1 MPEIKILPG
10 EVVAK
15 IAAGEVIER
24 PASALKELIENSLDA
39 GAAKIEIEIE
49 KAGKK
54 LIRVRDDG
62 KGMDKEDLLLSLGRH
77 ATSKIN
83 AFEDLENLST
93 FGFRGEALCSIFAV
107 SKLSIASAKKGAD
120 FGCAVLGEG
129 GKVTREM
136 PAPPV
141 KGTVVEAAELFFNM
155 PARAKF
161 IKSDNTERGQLMKT
175 VEEAALANLNTAF
188 ALKIDGVEVFS
199 LPVIAGGAMENLK
212 NRAAVIFG
220 KSVYGG
226 LVTVESGSPDIAV
239 YGLFSR
245 PDALSATRFN
255 QHFFVNKRPVASTLL
270 RQALYRGYE
279 HMLNGRHPAC
289 ALFLELDPAVFDA
302 NIHPQKKDVKFSNDN
317 EIFKAVSGAIYSEL
331 LKKQTGEVRFDGWSA
346 QNKFSPPDLSLRS
359 LAKEDAPAYRQSPA
373 QPPAASSGA
382 GDSLFEPPAI
392 SGGASLLA
400 ETRPDWYAPP
410 IVYLGQVA
418 KSYLLFESAGGLL
431 VVDQHAAQER
441 LLFEKYLEEFS
452 KGAIKVQPLIIPL
465 SVELSRSELETILK
479 WKDWLATAGFE
490 IEQGGPA
497 TALLRATP
505 SLFYFTPEAFNEF
518 LGYLSEVLG
527 DPSKSAEDL
536 KRNTIAVM
544 ACKKSVKAHDF
555 IKPQEALRLLE
566 DLKSAKDSFHCP
578 HGRPTLFYLSPS
590 EIARRFGRSA
600 AL

>member
-1 MPEIKILPG
+1 MSEIKVLTE

-77 ATSKIN
+77 ATSKISS
-83 AFEDLENLST
+83 FEDLDKLKT
-93 FGFRGEALCSIFAV
+93 FGFRGEALYSVFAV
-107 SKLSIASAKKGAD
+107 SKLSITSAKKGAD
-120 FGCAVLGEG
+120 FGCAVVGEG
-129 GKVTREM
+129 GKVTKEM

-141 KGTVVEAAELFFNM
+141 KGTTVEAAELFFNI

-161 IKSDNTERGQLMKT
+161 LKSDNTERGQLMKT

-188 ALKIDGVEVFS
+188 TLKLDGAEMFS
-199 LPVIAGGAMENLK
+199 LPVLPGGDMENLK
-212 NRAAVIFG
+212 HRAAVIFG
-220 KSVYGG
+220 KNVYGG
-226 LVTVESGSPDIAV
+226 LIVVESRRPGLAV

-255 QHFFVNKRPVASTLL
+255 QHFFVNKRPVVSTLL

-279 HMLNGRHPAC
+279 HMLAGKHPAC
-289 ALFLELDPAVFDA
+289 ALFLELDPSVFDA

-317 EIFKAVSGAIYSEL
+317 EIFKAVSGTIYSEL
-331 LKKQTGEVRFDGWSA
+331 LKKQTGEVRFSGDASKNTFSA
-346 QNKFSPPDLSLRS
+346 PDLPSEVKVK
-359 LAKEDAPAYRQSPA
+359 AGAPPYGQGPA
-373 QPPAASSGA
+373 QTSVAAGG
-382 GDSLFEPPAI
+382 GDSLFEPQAVP
-392 SGGASLLA
+392 GGASLTA

-441 LLFEKYLEEFS
+441 VLFEKYLEEFS
-452 KGAIKVQPLIIPL
+452 KGSIKVQPLILPV
-465 SVELSRSELETILK
+465 SVELSRSQLETILK

-490 IEQGGPA
+490 IEQGGPG

-505 SLFYFTPEAFNEF
+505 ALFYFTPSAFNEF

-527 DPSKSAEDL
+527 DPSKSTEEL
-536 KRNTIAVM
+536 KRNTIATM
-544 ACKKSVKAHDF
+544 ACKKSIKAHDY

-590 EIARRFGRSA
+590 EIARRFGRSG

>member
-1 MPEIKILPG
+1 MPEIKVLPE

-39 GAAKIEIEIE
+39 GASKIEIEIE

-77 ATSKIN
+77 ATSKIKY
-83 AFEDLENLST
+83 FSDLEKLGT
-93 FGFRGEALCSIFAV
+93 FGFRGEALYSIFAV
-107 SKLSIASAKKGAD
+107 SRLSITSAKKGAAC
-120 FGCAVLGEG
+120 GCAIVGEG
-129 GKVTREM
+129 GRVIKET

-141 KGTVVEAAELFFNM
+141 TGTTVEAAELFFNI

-161 IKSDNTERGQLMKT
+161 LKSDNTERGQLMKT

-188 ALKIDGVEVFS
+188 TLKIDGSEIFS
-199 LPVIAGGAMENLK
+199 LPVVAGGAMENLK

-220 KSVYGG
+220 KSVYDG
-226 LVTVESGSPDIAV
+226 LMTVEGGNPDIAV

-255 QHFFVNKRPVASTLL
+255 QHFFVNKRPVVSALL

-279 HMLNGRHPAC
+279 HMLNGKHPAC
-289 ALFLELDPAVFDA
+289 ALFLDLDPSVFDA
-302 NIHPQKKDVKFSNDN
+302 NTHPQKKDVKFSNDT
-317 EIFKAVSGAIYSEL
+317 EIFKAVSGAIYSEI
-331 LKKQTGEVRFDGWSA
+331 LKKQTGEVRFYGDAA
-346 QNKFSPPDLSLRS
+346 QNKFVPPELT
-359 LAKEDAPAYRQSPA
+359 AGAGAAENAPAYKP
-373 QPPAASSGA
+373 PPARQPAAFA
-382 GDSLFEPPAI
+382 GESLFEPQAAP
-392 SGGASLLA
+392 GGEALSA

-410 IVYLGQVA
+410 IAYLGQVA

-452 KGAIKVQPLIIPL
+452 KGAIKVQPLILPL
-465 SVELSRSELETILK
+465 SVELSRSQLETVLR

-505 SLFYFTPEAFNEF
+505 SIFYFTQEAFNEF
-518 LGYLSEVLG
+518 LGYLSEILG
-527 DPSKSAEDL
+527 DPSKSTEDL
-536 KRNTIAVM
+536 KRKTIATM
-544 ACKKSVKAHDF
+544 ACKKSIKAHDHV
-555 IKPQEALRLLE
+555 KPPEAMRLIE
-566 DLKSAKDSFHCP
+566 DLKNAKDSFHCP

-590 EIARRFGRSA
+590 EIARRFGRSGS
-600 AL
+600 L

>member
-1 MPEIKILPG
+1 MPEIKVLPE

-39 GAAKIEIEIE
+39 GAAKIDIEIE

-83 AFEDLENLST
+83 SFEDLDKLDT
-93 FGFRGEALCSIFAV
+93 FGFRGEALYSIFAV
-107 SKLSIASAKKGAD
+107 SKLSISSAKKGAD
-120 FGCAVLGEG
+120 SGCAVVGEG
-129 GKVTREM
+129 GKVTKEM

-141 KGTVVEAAELFFNM
+141 KGTIVEATELFFNI

-161 IKSDNTERGQLMKT
+161 LKSDNTERGQLMKT

-188 ALKIDGVEVFS
+188 TLKMDGVEIFS

-226 LVTVESGSPDIAV
+226 LITVESGSPAIAV

-255 QHFFVNKRPVASTLL
+255 QHFFVNKRPVVSTILK
-270 RQALYRGYE
+270 QALYRGYE
-279 HMLNGRHPAC
+279 HMLGGKHPAC
-289 ALFLELDPAVFDA
+289 ALFIDLDPSVCDA

-317 EIFKAVSGAIYSEL
+317 EIFKTVSSAVYSEL
-331 LKKQTGEVRFDGWSA
+331 LKKQTGEVRFSGDA
-346 QNKFSPPDLSLRS
+346 ARNKFCPPDLS
-359 LAKEDAPAYRQSPA
+359 AETGVKADVPAYGQSRSA
-373 QPPAASSGA
+373 QRNAAPGA
-382 GDSLFEPPAI
+382 ADSLFEPRAVT
-392 SGGASLLA
+392 GGAAFAA
-400 ETRPDWYAPP
+400 EARPDWYAPP
-410 IVYLGQVA
+410 ISYLGQVA

-431 VVDQHAAQER
+431 VIDQHAAQER

-452 KGAIKVQPLIIPL
+452 KGSIKVQPLILPV
-465 SVELSRSELETILK
+465 SVELSRSQLETVLK

-505 SLFYFTPEAFNEF
+505 ALFYFTPEALNEF

-527 DPSKSAEDL
+527 DPSKSTEDI
-536 KRNTIAVM
+536 KRNTIATM
-544 ACKKSVKAHDF
+544 ACKKSIKAHDY
-555 IKPQEALRLLE
+555 IKPPEALRLLE

-590 EIARRFGRSA
+590 EIARRFGRSGS
-600 AL
+600 L

>member
-1 MPEIKILPG
+1 MPEIKVLPE

-39 GAAKIEIEIE
+39 GASKIEIEIE

-83 AFEDLENLST
+83 SFEDLDKLST
-93 FGFRGEALCSIFAV
+93 FGFRGEALYSVFAV
-107 SKLSIASAKKGAD
+107 SKLSIASAKKGAAC
-120 FGCAVLGEG
+120 GCAVVGEG
-129 GKVTREM
+129 GRVTKEM

-141 KGTVVEAAELFFNM
+141 KGTTVEAAELFFNI

-161 IKSDNTERGQLMKT
+161 LKSDNTERGQLMKT

-188 ALKIDGVEVFS
+188 TLKIDGAEMFS
-199 LPVIAGGAMENLK
+199 LPVIAGGEMENLK

-226 LVTVESGSPDIAV
+226 LITAESRRPGLAV

-255 QHFFVNKRPVASTLL
+255 QHFFVNKRPVVSTLL

-279 HMLNGRHPAC
+279 HMLSGKHPAC
-289 ALFLELDPAVFDA
+289 ALFIELDPSVFDA
-302 NIHPQKKDVKFSNDN
+302 NIHPQKRDVKFSNDT

-331 LKKQTGEVRFDGWSA
+331 LKKQTGEVRFSGEAA
-346 QNKFSPPDLSLRS
+346 QNKFSPPDLPVQAR
-359 LAKEDAPAYRQSPA
+359 EAPQGCIGGQIPA
-373 QPPAASSGA
+373 VSGG
-382 GDSLFEPPAI
+382 GDSLFEPPSI
-392 SGGASLLA
+392 SGGAAFAA

-410 IVYLGQVA
+410 IAYLGQVA

-465 SVELSRSELETILK
+465 SVELSRSQLETILK
-479 WKDWLATAGFE
+479 WKDWLTTAGFE

-527 DPSKSAEDL
+527 DPLKSAEDL

-555 IKPQEALRLLE
+555 IKPVEALRLLE

-590 EIARRFGRSA
+590 EIARRFGRSGS
-600 AL
+600 L

>member
-1 MPEIKILPG
+1 M
-10 EVVAK
+10 AK

-39 GAAKIEIEIE
+39 GASKIEIEIE

-77 ATSKIN
+77 ATSKISS
-83 AFEDLENLST
+83 FEDLDKLST
-93 FGFRGEALCSIFAV
+93 FGFRGEALYSIFAV

-120 FGCAVLGEG
+120 FGCAVAGEG
-129 GKVTREM
+129 GRVTKEM

-141 KGTVVEAAELFFNM
+141 KGTTVEAAGLFFNM

-161 IKSDNTERGQLMKT
+161 LKSDNTERGQLMKT

-188 ALKIDGVEVFS
+188 ALKIDGAEMFS
-199 LPVIAGGAMENLK
+199 LPVIAGGEMENLK

-226 LVTVESGSPDIAV
+226 LITAESRRPGLAV

-255 QHFFVNKRPVASTLL
+255 QHFFVNKRPVVSTLL

-279 HMLNGRHPAC
+279 HMLGGRHPAC
-289 ALFLELDPAVFDA
+289 ALFLELDPSVFDA

-317 EIFKAVSGAIYSEL
+317 EIFKAVSGAIYSGL
-331 LKKQTGEVRFDGWSA
+331 LKKQTGEVRFAGWSA
-346 QNKFSPPDLSLRS
+346 QNRFSPPDLSAEAG
-359 LAKEDAPAYRQSPA
+359 AKAEPPGGIGGQTPAVP
-373 QPPAASSGA
+373 GG
-382 GDSLFEPPAI
+382 GDSLFEPQAI
-392 SGGASLLA
+392 SGGAALSA

-410 IVYLGQVA
+410 IAYLGQVA
-418 KSYLLFESAGGLL
+418 KSYLLFESSGGLL

-441 LLFEKYLEEFS
+441 LLFDKYLEEFS

-590 EIARRFGRSA
+590 EIARRFGRST

>member
-1 MPEIKILPG
+1 MPEIKVLPE

-24 PASALKELIENSLDA
+24 PASALKELIENALDA
-39 GAAKIEIEIE
+39 GASKIEIEIE

-62 KGMDKEDLLLSLGRH
+62 KGMDREDLLLSLGRH

-83 AFEDLENLST
+83 SFEDLDKLNT
-93 FGFRGEALCSIFAV
+93 FGFRGEALYSIFAV
-107 SKLSIASAKKGAD
+107 SKLSIASAKKGAEC
-120 FGCAVLGEG
+120 GCAVIGEG
-129 GKVTREM
+129 GKVTKEM
-136 PAPPV
+136 PATPV
-141 KGTVVEAAELFFNM
+141 KGTTVEAAGLFFNI

-161 IKSDNTERGQLMKT
+161 LKSDNTERGQLMKT

-188 ALKIDGVEVFS
+188 MLKIDGAEMFS
-199 LPVIAGGAMENLK
+199 LPVIAGGEMENLK
-212 NRAAVIFG
+212 NRAAIIFG

-226 LVTVESGSPDIAV
+226 LITAESRRPGLAV

-255 QHFFVNKRPVASTLL
+255 QHFFVNKRPVVSTLL

-279 HMLNGRHPAC
+279 HMLSGKHPAC
-289 ALFLELDPAVFDA
+289 ALFIELDPSVFDA
-302 NIHPQKKDVKFSNDN
+302 NIHPQKRDVKFSNDT

-331 LKKQTGEVRFDGWSA
+331 LKKQTGEVRFSGEAA
-346 QNKFSPPDLSLRS
+346 QNKFSPPDLPEGV
-359 LAKEDAPAYRQSPA
+359 KVF
-373 QPPAASSGA
+373 PPAHSQNRSGDIPA
-382 GDSLFEPPAI
+382 VPGEDSLFEPAAI
-392 SGGASLLA
+392 SGGAAFAA

-410 IVYLGQVA
+410 IAYLGQVA

-465 SVELSRSELETILK
+465 SVELSRSQLETILK
-479 WKDWLATAGFE
+479 WKDWLGTAGFE

-505 SLFYFTPEAFNEF
+505 SLFYFTPEA
-518 LGYLSEVLG
+518 
-527 DPSKSAEDL
+527 
-536 KRNTIAVM
+536 
-544 ACKKSVKAHDF
+544 
-555 IKPQEALRLLE
+555 
-566 DLKSAKDSFHCP
+566 
-578 HGRPTLFYLSPS
+578 
-590 EIARRFGRSA
+590 
-600 AL
+600 